1 MSGLSKTNPFFP
13 AVSRRD
19 VMRGAAALG
28 VALASGGILAG
39 CGRAPVTTAGGPAG
53 PPQRGGRLRVG
64 MVGAGATESFDP
76 SQAASNLINV
86 AMVCAVFDCL
96 LYVSPEGQLQ
106 PMLATSW
113 SADSAAE
120 TWTFQL
126 RQGVRWH
133 DGTPF
138 TADDVVYSLKWMA
151 KAGNQMNGN
160 VAIVDVEHVRKTG
173 PYTVVVPLTESNL
186 LFPYSLSMGWIVKSG
201 TADFTKPI
209 GTGPFTFGS
218 LMPGDQSTCHRN
230 PAYWDTGKPYVDEL
244 TIFSLADDTARLDAL
259 LSGEIDVMA
268 QVPAA
273 QAKTQLY
280 GDVRLLR
287 SPGTTAQCF
296 YMAVDQPPFD
306 DVRVRQALRLLVDRQ
321 QLVDVAVLGFGE
333 VANDLYGRGLPY
345 YDAALPQRV
354 RDVAQAKALLAEA
367 GHGAGLTLHLQT
379 SSVAPGMVEAAT
391 LFQQQAQAA
400 NVTVNITEVNPTS
413 YFDPTSYYLKM
424 PFAQSFWQGFYTMGD
439 YYVESIMTGGVGDE
453 THWASKHSDAL
464 IRAAIAAPDAEAAKA
479 AWALVQAEQHENGGY
494 IWWGNIDNLD
504 AASNKVGGIV
514 PNPYQNLGLPTGLT
528 EAFLVS

>member
-1 MSGLSKTNPFFP
+1 
-13 AVSRRD
+13 
-19 VMRGAAALG
+19 MRGAAALG

-230 PAYWDTGKPYVDEL
+230 PAYWDTGKPYVDE
-244 TIFSLADDTARLDAL
+244 FLAR
-259 LSGEIDVMA
+259 
-268 QVPAA
+268 
-273 QAKTQLY
+273 
-280 GDVRLLR
+280 R
-287 SPGTTAQCF
+287 
-296 YMAVDQPPFD
+296 
-306 DVRVRQALRLLVDRQ
+306 
-321 QLVDVAVLGFGE
+321 
-333 VANDLYGRGLPY
+333 
-345 YDAALPQRV
+345 
-354 RDVAQAKALLAEA
+354 
-367 GHGAGLTLHLQT
+367 
-379 SSVAPGMVEAAT
+379 
-391 LFQQQAQAA
+391 
-400 NVTVNITEVNPTS
+400 
-413 YFDPTSYYLKM
+413 
-424 PFAQSFWQGFYTMGD
+424 
-439 YYVESIMTGGVGDE
+439 
-453 THWASKHSDAL
+453 
-464 IRAAIAAPDAEAAKA
+464 
-479 AWALVQAEQHENGGY
+479 
-494 IWWGNIDNLD
+494 
-504 AASNKVGGIV
+504 
-514 PNPYQNLGLPTGLT
+514 
-528 EAFLVS
+528 